1 MNKRIEK
8 KEMIEKKIKEIKQLA
23 DKNDP
28 IDFLDVIDDITDIND
43 NKILYFIDNPDTYPW
58 VCERLTKL
66 QVNHMYNWK
75 SIVEEIPA
83 FYVTNAD
90 LEVIDTWC
98 EGEIQMLFDQGYI
111 KEVRR
116 IIVPLFPSH
125 HIDDP
130 EGVWPLRP
138 LPEHKKYTDE
148 EIKNMGKLLGISPI
162 SAVGE
167 LFESDKKLLKSVQNR
182 RITTNDLFLPVGDM
196 HTKIEQLFQLYTVTI
211 ERPFN
216 LDFVLV
222 KAVSKEEAWDIFWEK
237 MKDDP
242 NFDDDDNLGKKECYY
257 NPYGD
262 DSKNERFV
270 RKNATIQIIIEKV
283 NMEENSFKY
292 IGGGSIQ

>member
-1 MNKRIEK
+1 MNKRIKK

-28 IDFLDVIDDITDIND
+28 VDFLDVIDDITDIND

-130 EGVWPLRP
+130 EGVCPLRP
-138 LPEHKKYTDE
+138 LPKHKKYTDE
-148 EIKNMGKLLGISPI
+148 EIKEIGKLLNP
-162 SAVGE
+162 
-167 LFESDKKLLKSVQNR
+167 FQNR
-182 RITTNDLFLPVGDM
+182 RITPSDLFIPVPVGDM
-196 HTKIEQLFQLYTVTI
+196 QMKIEQLFQLYTVTI

-222 KAVSKEEAWDIFWEK
+222 KAVSKEEAWDVFWEK

-242 NFDDDDNLGKKECYY
+242 NFDDDDDLGEKECYY

-262 DSKNERFV
+262 DSKSEHFV
-270 RKNATIQIIIEKV
+270 RKNASIQITIEKV
-283 NMEENSFKY
+283 NMEDNNFEY
-292 IGGGSIQ
+292 IGGGNIQ